1 MTGADMLAGR
11 AVLVSG
17 GRGGIGAAIA
27 QELAARGARVYAA
40 GRPRSPGS
48 YGSGIDEPPAGPAPR
63 SHVELD
69 VSSEDDWARTVDAIV
84 SECGALYG
92 LVNNAGV
99 LEPAVPFTEL
109 GLAEW
114 RRHLAVNL
122 DGTFMGCRFAMRAMA
137 KSGGGAIV
145 NISSGAAQ
153 ITVPD
158 ASAYC
163 VSKSAMLTLTRLA
176 AKAGGRH
183 QVRVNAVLPG
193 AIDTPM
199 LWRNLPSGE
208 EPAAFLRDIALL
220 HPIGRIGTV
229 SDVARAVAFL
239 LDPANS
245 FISGAMFAVDGGQLV
260 G

>member
-1 MTGADMLAGR
+1 MLAGR
-11 AVLVSG
+11 AVLVTG

-27 QELAARGARVYAA
+27 QELAARGAYVYVA
-40 GRPRSPGS
+40 GRPGSPGS
-48 YGSGIDEPPAGPAPR
+48 EIDEPPAGAAPLR
-63 SHVELD
+63 HVELD
-69 VSSEDDWARTVDAIV
+69 VSSEDDWAHTVDAIV
-84 SECGALYG
+84 SESGALYG

-99 LEPAVPFTEL
+99 LEPAVPFSEL
-109 GLAEW
+109 SLAEW

-137 KSGGGAIV
+137 MSGGGAIV
-145 NISSGAAQ
+145 NISSGAAR
-153 ITVPD
+153 ITVTE

-163 VSKSAMLTLTRLA
+163 VSKSAVLTLTRLA

-183 QVRVNAVLPG
+183 RVRVNAVLPG

-208 EPAAFLRDIALL
+208 EPAAFLRDIARL

-260 G
+260 D

>member
-1 MTGADMLAGR
+1 MLAGK
-11 AVLVSG
+11 AILVTG
-17 GRGGIGAAIA
+17 GRGGIGAAIS
-27 QELAARGARVYAA
+27 QELAARGAQVYVA
-40 GRPRSPGS
+40 GRPGS
-48 YGSGIDEPPAGPAPR
+48 RGSGIDEPTAGAAPLR
-63 SHVELD
+63 HVELD

-99 LEPAVPFTEL
+99 LEPGVPFTEL
-109 GLAEW
+109 GLVQW
-114 RRHLAVNL
+114 RRQMAVNL
-122 DGTFMGCRFAMRAMA
+122 DGTFLGCRFAMRAMA
-137 KSGGGAIV
+137 TSGGGAIV

-153 ITVPD
+153 ITVPE

-163 VSKSAMLTLTRLA
+163 VSKSAVLTLTRLA

-199 LWRNLPSGE
+199 LWRNLHSGE
-208 EPAAFLRDIALL
+208 DAAAFLRDIALL

-260 G
+260 D

>member
-1 MTGADMLAGR
+1 MVT
-11 AVLVSG
+11 G

-27 QELAARGARVYAA
+27 QELAARGAYVYVA
-40 GRPRSPGS
+40 GRPGS
-48 YGSGIDEPPAGPAPR
+48 SGSSGPPGSGIDEAPPGAAPLR
-63 SHVELD
+63 HVELD

-84 SECGALYG
+84 SECGTLYG

-99 LEPAVPFTEL
+99 LEPAIPFTEL
-109 GLAEW
+109 GLVEW

-137 KSGGGAIV
+137 MSGGGAIV
-145 NISSGAAQ
+145 NISSGAAH
-153 ITVPD
+153 ITVPE

-163 VSKSAMLTLTRLA
+163 VSKSAVLTLTRLA

-199 LWRNLPSGE
+199 LWRNLRSGK

-229 SDVARAVAFL
+229 SDVARTVAFL

-260 G
+260 D